1 MEIISADFKKGIA
14 HLRITD
20 PEDLWYLRQLIDPG
34 DLITGKTTRKIKVG
48 EAETKS
54 IKKTYTLK
62 IEAEN
67 TELSPA
73 GQNLRINGR
82 IKESPEELPLN
93 SYQSITLEL
102 ASEFTLEK
110 INWMEYQKQK
120 LKEATEK
127 KYSYLLCVFDREEA
141 LLALTKKFGYEV
153 LAKTQGEVQ
162 KKAKIQEIKKDFYE
176 EIIKAI
182 GRGFNPEIALLLLNE
197 DICFELID
205 LKNIIGKSKAKLS
218 RIKSRL
224 IGTQGKCRKLIEKIC
239 KVHICIY
246 GRTVG
251 VIGKIENVHIARAAI
266 RDILKGAP
274 HGPVYRTIE
283 ERTSEFHE

>member
-1 MEIISADFKKGIA
+1 ME
-14 HLRITD
+14 LRI
-20 PEDLWYLRQLIDPG
+20 PKSRIAVLIG
-34 DLITGKTTRKIKVG
+34 IKGKTRYLIERK
-48 EAETKS
+48 TKTKLNIS
-54 IKKTYTLK
+54 SKDGI
-62 IEAEN
+62 IEIA
-67 TELSPA
+67 A
-73 GQNLRINGR
+73 
-82 IKESPEELPLN
+82 KDPLDI
-93 SYQSITLEL
+93 YQT
-102 ASEFTLEK
+102 EK
-110 INWMEYQKQK
+110 II
-120 LKEATEK
+120 
-127 KYSYLLCVFDREEA
+127 R
-141 LLALTKKFGYEV
+141 
-153 LAKTQGEVQ
+153 
-162 KKAKIQEIKKDFYE
+162 
-176 EIIKAI
+176 AI

-197 DICFELID
+197 EICFELID

>member
-1 MEIISADFKKGIA
+1 MTEIKIPKARVAVLLGVKGKTKRKIEKLTNTKIEIDSKEGDVEIISD
-14 HLRITD
+14 D
-20 PEDLWYLRQLIDPG
+20 
-34 DLITGKTTRKIKVG
+34 
-48 EAETKS
+48 S
-54 IKKTYTLK
+54 IN
-62 IEAEN
+62 I
-67 TELSPA
+67 
-73 GQNLRINGR
+73 
-82 IKESPEELPLN
+82 
-93 SYQSITLEL
+93 YQT
-102 ASEFTLEK
+102 
-110 INWMEYQKQK
+110 
-120 LKEATEK
+120 
-127 KYSYLLCVFDREEA
+127 
-141 LLALTKKFGYEV
+141 
-153 LAKTQGEVQ
+153 
-162 KKAKIQEIKKDFYE
+162 E